1 MHGPRNVKTSA
12 NLALVYTQRQLHS
25 SHGLTGKASLPLFLF
40 LPPLPPL
47 ALGPSPTKKA
57 QLRAYYN
64 ADSISPPTFFLPSR
78 SANKKKEKKRRYL
91 ESLIRLP
98 IFLPRVTVAVKCL
111 FFPSDSFLLLLT
123 PPVPRKLREKILSPL
138 FIYPPIAQQPRKK
151 DLRGRG

>member
-1 MHGPRNVKTSA
+1 MKTSA

-40 LPPLPPL
+40 LPLSPRSRSL
-47 ALGPSPTKKA
+47 ADQEGTASRVLQRRFDFPSH
-57 QLRAYYN
+57 
-64 ADSISPPTFFLPSR
+64 FFFPSR

-138 FIYPPIAQQPRKK
+138 FIYPPIAQQPCKK

>member
-1 MHGPRNVKTSA
+1 MKTSA

-64 ADSISPPTFFLPSR
+64 ADSISPPTFFSLLARQIRRRKKSVDTSSRLFAYPSFYRESPSR
-78 SANKKKEKKRRYL
+78 SSASS
-91 ESLIRLP
+91 SLPTR
-98 IFLPRVTVAVKCL
+98 FY
-111 FFPSDSFLLLLT
+111 FYFT